1 MQSPPQGERATEQG
15 ARSDGR
21 LAENIVYFAR
31 ALRAAGIP
39 VGPGA
44 VLDAL
49 EAVKAAG
56 VGTRDDFYWTLH
68 AVFVKR
74 HEHSLLF
81 DQAFRIF
88 FRRRGYIDQLMAM
101 MLPQAPNTPRA
112 PEAGATRVHEALFS
126 GLDDKLKK
134 EREIELDARMTVS
147 DREVLQKKDFAQ
159 MTSAEIAAAKEAM
172 RRLVLPLA
180 EVRTRRL
187 APHPRGHL
195 IDVRRTLRASFK
207 GGGDF
212 IDLRF
217 IGPKSKPPPIVALL
231 DISGSMS
238 QYSRLFLHFLHGL
251 TDARKRVATF
261 LFGTRLTNVT
271 RALRARDPDDA
282 LAACSAS
289 VPDWSGGTRI
299 ASSLHVF
306 NKLWAR
312 RVLTQGAIVLLITD
326 GLERDADDTLAFEI
340 DRLHRSCRRL
350 VWLNPLL
357 RFEGFEARAR
367 GIKTMLPRVDEFR
380 PIHSLE
386 FDGGAR
392 RCAPARQPLRRPE
405 GMDAQGRVTA
415 YIRENIAGRPGRT
428 PYSPFASRKNGD
440 EPMLS
445 TDSDILKAAEDW
457 RKEGRAVALA
467 TVVETWGSAPRPVG
481 SNLVIDQQGN
491 FLGSVSGG
499 CVEGAVVTEAL
510 DVIDSGKPKMLEFGV
525 ADETAWKV
533 GLSCGGTI
541 RVFVEKVE

>member
-1 MQSPPQGERATEQG
+1 MSERQAPSGTGFAGSSSPAGGGGEA
-15 ARSDGR
+15 SGR

-31 ALRAAGIP
+31 ALRAAGLP

-56 VGTRDDFYWTLH
+56 VGAREDFYWTLH

-74 HEHSLLF
+74 HEHSVLF

-101 MLPQAPNTPRA
+101 MLPQAPATPRP
-112 PEAGATRVHEALFS
+112 PEAGATRVNEALFS

-134 EREIELDARMTVS
+134 EREIELDTRMTVS

-187 APHPRGHL
+187 APHRHGHL

-251 TDARKRVATF
+251 TDARKRVSTF

-271 RALRARDPDDA
+271 RALRERDPDDA
-282 LAACSAS
+282 LSACSAS

-299 ASSLHVF
+299 ASSLHAF

-367 GIKTMLPRVDEFR
+367 GIKTMLPHVDEFR

-386 FDGGAR
+386 SMATLVAALQRGG
-392 RCAPARQPLRRPE
+392 
-405 GMDAQGRVTA
+405 GR
-415 YIRENIAGRPGRT
+415 
-428 PYSPFASRKNGD
+428 SGD
-440 EPMLS
+440 P
-445 TDSDILKAAEDW
+445 KAW
-457 RKEGRAVALA
+457 MQKVA
-467 TVVETWGSAPRPVG
+467 
-481 SNLVIDQQGN
+481 
-491 FLGSVSGG
+491 
-499 CVEGAVVTEAL
+499 
-510 DVIDSGKPKMLEFGV
+510 
-525 ADETAWKV
+525 
-533 GLSCGGTI
+533 
-541 RVFVEKVE
+541 

>member
-1 MQSPPQGERATEQG
+1 MKQVTPHPVLAPDDVRGSDHPLPQGERGIGRATGQ
-15 ARSDGR
+15 SGR
-21 LAENIVYFAR
+21 LAENILYFAR

-49 EAVKAAG
+49 EAVQAAG

-74 HEHSLLF
+74 HEHSILF

-88 FRRRGYIDQLMAM
+88 FRRRGYVDQLLAM
-101 MLPQAPNTPRA
+101 MLPQAPSTPQA
-112 PEAGATRVHEALFS
+112 PQAGATRIHEALFS

-134 EREIELDARMTVS
+134 EREIELDTRMTVS

-159 MTSAEIAAAKEAM
+159 MTSAEIAAAKDAM
-172 RRLVLPLA
+172 KRLVMPLA

-187 APHPRGHL
+187 APHPHGHL
-195 IDVRRTLRASFK
+195 IDIRRTLRASMK

-217 IGPKSKPPPIVALL
+217 IGPKTKPPPIVALL

-238 QYSRLFLHFLHGL
+238 QYSRIFLHFLHAL
-251 TDARKRVATF
+251 TDARKRVHTF
-261 LFGTRLTNVT
+261 LFGTRLSNVT
-271 RALRARDPDDA
+271 RALRERDPDDA
-282 LAACSAS
+282 LSACSAS

-350 VWLNPLL
+350 IWLNPLL

-367 GIKTMLPRVDEFR
+367 GIKTMLPHVDEFR
-380 PIHSLE
+380 PIHNLE
-386 FDGGAR
+386 SMSALVAALTRGGDR
-392 RCAPARQPLRRPE
+392 E
-405 GMDAQGRVTA
+405 GDPKLWMQRVA
-415 YIRENIAGRPGRT
+415 
-428 PYSPFASRKNGD
+428 
-440 EPMLS
+440 
-445 TDSDILKAAEDW
+445 
-457 RKEGRAVALA
+457 
-467 TVVETWGSAPRPVG
+467 
-481 SNLVIDQQGN
+481 
-491 FLGSVSGG
+491 
-499 CVEGAVVTEAL
+499 
-510 DVIDSGKPKMLEFGV
+510 
-525 ADETAWKV
+525 
-533 GLSCGGTI
+533 
-541 RVFVEKVE
+541 